1 MGRSRLVVVLHE
13 ETWNRSDDLGHLNL
27 TRQVTML
34 GGWQLLAGHQRSAG
48 TIAATFVVDFA
59 ITFPLNR
66 LRNIASLRISGNTFA
81 C

>member
-1 MGRSRLVVVLHE
+1 MEPSRLVAVLHE
-13 ETWNRSDDLGHLNL
+13 ETWNRPDDLGHSNL
-27 TRQVTML
+27 MRRMTML
-34 GGWQLLAGHQRSAG
+34 GGWQQLGGHHRSAG

>member
-1 MGRSRLVVVLHE
+1 MGQSRLVAVLHE
-13 ETWNRSDDLGHLNL
+13 EAWNRPDDLGHSNL

-34 GGWQLLAGHQRSAG
+34 GGWQPLAGHHRSAG
-48 TIAATFVVDFA
+48 TIAATFVLDSF

-66 LRNIASLRISGNTFA
+66 LRNIASPRISGNTIA